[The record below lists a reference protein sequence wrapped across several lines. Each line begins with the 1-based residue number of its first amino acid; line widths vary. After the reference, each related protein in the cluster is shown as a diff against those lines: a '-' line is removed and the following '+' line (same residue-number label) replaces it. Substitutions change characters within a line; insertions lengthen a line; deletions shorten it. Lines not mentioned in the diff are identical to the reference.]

1 MISSMFV
8 TILSRLGVKQR
19 QIFLYQKVY
28 DPCSNSNVAFEI
40 NNVYRAI
47 NKGHKSL
54 RTMLCNSQTNTIVV
68 QQKSSKTADKTR
80 SSLRRCVLMLRL
92 PLKVLKYSIS
102 QKNEGSN
109 EELKNHTGKMVWH
122 CFNVNLRGVVVIIG
136 HKDGGGGV
144 VSAQY

>member
-54 RTMLCNSQTNTIVV
+54 RTMLCNSQTNTIAV

-80 SSLRRCVLMLRL
+80 SSLHRCVAEAAIKSF
-92 PLKVLKYSIS
+92 KV
-102 QKNEGSN
+102 QHQPKNEGNN

-136 HKDGGGGV
+136 HKDGGG

>member
-19 QIFLYQKVY
+19 QIFYTKKYMTLAATATLLLRSTMFTEPLTKDIKVY
-28 DPCSNSNVAFEI
+28 VPCFVIHRQILQLYS
-40 NNVYRAI
+40 
-47 NKGHKSL
+47 KK
-54 RTMLCNSQTNTIVV
+54 V
-68 QQKSSKTADKTR
+68 QKTADKTR

-102 QKNEGSN
+102 QKNEGNN

-122 CFNVNLRGVVVIIG
+122 CFNVNLRVVVVIIG
-136 HKDGGGGV
+136 HKDGGG